1 MTDIELLI
9 NQIKLQI
16 SRANQEIE
24 LNIILSNEE
33 KKTLVDNWD
42 YIREE
47 LTNYITSSNLIMY
60 ALEKDSKG
68 RNILN
73 IRF

>member
-1 MTDIELLI
+1 MNDLDLLI
-9 NQIKLQI
+9 SHIKGQID
-16 SRANQEIE
+16 RANQEIE

-42 YIREE
+42 YIRED
-47 LTNYITSSNLIMY
+47 LTNYITSSNFIMY
-60 ALEKDSKG
+60 SLEKDRKG

-73 IRF
+73 INF

>member
-1 MTDIELLI
+1 MNDLNYLIEH
-9 NQIKLQI
+9 IKKTI
-16 SRANQEIE
+16 DRANQEIE

-42 YIREE
+42 YIRED
-47 LTNYITSSNLIMY
+47 LTNYITSSNFILYSI
-60 ALEKDSKG
+60 EHDNKG

>member
-42 YIREE
+42 YIRED